1 MKRIMPILLAA
12 LLLAELTACG
22 LSKERTAEPAAV
34 DLPSVIPEERKA
46 PEAKPAVRR
55 VGGYAVVRND
65 DERKTTYPFRVRT
78 ESAVWYL
85 SSADMERMGEDA
97 FYAGLEDVLKFF
109 ELDAADARKAL
120 TGRIPDEI
128 PPVEIRT
135 DFSDQDDDAER
146 YGAKYNQPF
155 NLIKLFHGWQTVKR
169 SLLHEYVHYLTFSC
183 AGKKTPY
190 GFYGEAVAEYVSMI
204 VCENRMC
211 RSDQFGFADDPE
223 QIESFRAWGV
233 WDEEKDNLDYRKYV
247 LCESDAFAR
256 GLYDDLI
263 YVSVGQNVCTR
274 TAGKRLPARVN
285 DLSYGETVSLALY
298 LIETYGEETFLDRWD
313 LPGDQV
319 AATFLDRQGPS
330 ARKTAG
336 LNSLSE
342 SELLTAWAAWNAEQC
357 AALGIR
363 MELTQE
369 NEG

>member
-1 MKRIMPILLAA
+1 M
-12 LLLAELTACG
+12 
-22 LSKERTAEPAAV
+22 
-34 DLPSVIPEERKA
+34 
-46 PEAKPAVRR
+46 
-55 VGGYAVVRND
+55 
-65 DERKTTYPFRVRT
+65 
-78 ESAVWYL
+78 
-85 SSADMERMGEDA
+85 
-97 FYAGLEDVLKFF
+97 
-109 ELDAADARKAL
+109 ADARKAL
-120 TGRIPDEI
+120 TGRIPEDI

-211 RSDQFGFADDPE
+211 RSDQFGIADDPE
-223 QIESFRAWGV
+223 QIETFRAWGV

-263 YVSVGQNVCTR
+263 YVSIGQNVCTR

-298 LIETYGEETFLDRWD
+298 LIETYGEDTFLDRWD

-319 AATFLDRQGPS
+319 AAAFLNRQGPS

-336 LNSLSE
+336 LNGLSE

-357 AALGIR
+357 ARLGIG
-363 MELTQE
+363 MDQP
-369 NEG
+369 

>member
-1 MKRIMPILLAA
+1 MKRLFFVLSAIL
-12 LLLAELTACG
+12 LLLAFSACEQ
-22 LSKERTAEPAAV
+22 KESAAGPQTTRAEPTTSAEPTAT
-34 DLPSVIPEERKA
+34 
-46 PEAKPAVRR
+46 
-55 VGGYAVVRND
+55 VGGYMVTAN
-65 DERKTTYPFRVRT
+65 EGQRKNEYPYVLQT
-78 ESAVWYL
+78 ENSVWYL
-85 SSADMERMGEDA
+85 ASADLDLMGEEA
-97 FYAGLEDVLKFF
+97 FYAGLEDILQYM
-109 ELDAADARKAL
+109 EADMADARKAL
-120 TGRIPDEI
+120 TGRIPEDI

-211 RSDQFGFADDPE
+211 RSDQFGFADDLE
-223 QIESFRAWGV
+223 QIESLRAWGV

-274 TAGKRLPARVN
+274 TVGKRLPARVN

-319 AATFLDRQGPS
+319 AAAFLNRQGPS
-330 ARKTAG
+330 ARKMAG
-336 LNSLSE
+336 LNGLSE
-342 SELLTAWAAWNAEQC
+342 SELLTAWAAWNVEQC
-357 AALGIR
+357 ARLGIG
-363 MELTQE
+363 MDQP
-369 NEG
+369 